1 MQQLTARFVAFAA
14 SLIFAAF
21 MAGGCLLSASEG
33 AAEPTAIPQL
43 LPSLTPTP
51 TETHTPGPTP
61 EPQVIVVTNTPDPNE
76 LAQLTAIAQLS
87 ESTLDPLI
95 AEVTLTVAAATGI
108 PLTQTAQAEIDF
120 QLPTLTPTLD
130 PTFAAVPTFTP
141 TFQTGGAGDCV
152 HIVAAGQNLFR
163 IGLQYNMSYI
173 TLANY
178 NGIANPNLIRVGQ
191 EIRIPNCG
199 AGQPPPGTIPSTE
212 AGTGT
217 GTTESG
223 AFPGTGTGSG
233 TSSTGSTCGPTIVVE
248 QYDTLF
254 AISLRC
260 NVLIRDIQALNGIVN
275 PDLIYFNSTLRLQ

>member
-1 MQQLTARFVAFAA
+1 MQQLSARLVAFAA
-14 SLIFAAF
+14 SLIFAAL

-61 EPQVIVVTNTPDPNE
+61 EPEFIVVTNTPDPNE
-76 LAQLTAIAQLS
+76 LAQLTAIAQVV
-87 ESTLDPLI
+87 EATIDPIIL
-95 AEVTLTVAAATGI
+95 EVTLTVAAATGI

-120 QLPTLTPTLD
+120 QLPTLSPTLD
-130 PTFAAVPTFTP
+130 PTFAVFPTFTP
-141 TFQTGGAGDCV
+141 TFQTGGTGDCV

-178 NGIANPNLIRVGQ
+178 NGIANPALIRVGQ

-199 AGQPPPGTIPSTE
+199 VGQPAPGTVPS
-212 AGTGT
+212 TGT
-217 GTTESG
+217 GSTESG
-223 AFPGTGTGSG
+223 SFPGTGTGSG
-233 TSSTGSTCGPTIVVE
+233 VGTTGSTCGPSIVVE

-260 NVLIRDIQALNGIVN
+260 NVLIRDIQSLNGIVN

>member
-1 MQQLTARFVAFAA
+1 MQQLSARRVAFVASLVFAA
-14 SLIFAAF
+14 L

-76 LAQLTAIAQLS
+76 LAQLTMIAQVV
-87 ESTLDPLI
+87 EATIDPIILD
-95 AEVTLTVAAATGI
+95 VTLTVAAATGI
-108 PLTQTAQAEIDF
+108 PLTQTAEAGINF
-120 QLPTLTPTLD
+120 QLPTLTPTFD
-130 PTFAAVPTFTP
+130 PTLSVFPTFTP
-141 TFQTGGAGDCV
+141 TVQTGGAGDCV

-178 NGIANPNLIRVGQ
+178 NGIANPALIRVGQ

-199 AGQPPPGTIPSTE
+199 AGQPAPGSVPSS
-212 AGTGT
+212 GG
-217 GTTESG
+217 GSTESG
-223 AFPGTGTGSG
+223 ALPGTGAGSG
-233 TSSTGSTCGPTIVVE
+233 FGTTGSTCGPSIVVE
-248 QYDTLF
+248 QNDTLF

-260 NVLIRDIQALNGIVN
+260 NVLIRDIQSLNGITN
-275 PDLIYFNSTLRLQ
+275 PDLIYFNTTLRLQ